1 MSVTHNKRRLAADL
15 AKLGVEQGGVLMVH
29 ASLRAVGPVD
39 GGPRAVVRALRRA
52 LGPEG
57 TLVVPAFTPEN
68 SDTSPSFRDR
78 VRGLADGERAAV
90 KASMPPFDRATTRA
104 PSVGAL
110 AETAR
115 LTPGALRSTHP
126 QTSFAALGLRAGR
139 IVGGHSADCHYGEES
154 PLARLYDL
162 RAQVLLLGT
171 GYDTCTAFHL
181 AEYRVPGAPRRLYRC
196 VVSGLG
202 GREWWEYE
210 DVDLDDGDFGAL
222 GLDFEGDAGAGVVR
236 RGLVGSAQSR
246 LFRLTDA
253 VDYARRWL
261 PEHRRGGRGPE

>member
-1 MSVTHNKRRLAADL
+1 MIHDERRLAADL
-15 AKLGVEQGGVLMVH
+15 AKLGVERGGVLMVH
-29 ASLRAVGPVD
+29 ASLRTVGAVN

-78 VRGLADGERAAV
+78 VRGLADEERAAV
-90 KASMPPFDRATTRA
+90 RASMPPFDGATTLA

-110 AETAR
+110 AETVR
-115 LTPGALRSTHP
+115 LTPGAMRSAHP
-126 QTSFAALGLRAGR
+126 QTSFAALGLRAGG
-139 IVGGHSADCHYGEES
+139 IVGRHSADCHYGEES

-196 VVSGLG
+196 VVSGRGG

-210 DVDLDDGDFGAL
+210 DVELDDRDFGAL
-222 GLDFEGDAGAGVVR
+222 GVDFESDAGGGVVR
-236 RGLVGSAQSR
+236 TGLVGSAQSR

-261 PEHRRGGRGPE
+261 PEHRQGGPAPE